1 MKNIV
6 VLISIILGSS
16 QLAVAQKNEDFLDKI
31 SVGLKAGV
39 NLSNVYDEEGEEFR
53 ADAKLGLA
61 VGGFLHVPIGEF
73 FGFHPEVLVSQRGF
87 QATGVVLGSTYSFTR
102 TSTFLDIPLL
112 FAIQPTD
119 FITLLLG
126 PQYAYMMQQKNVF
139 TNSSTSFDQESEF
152 MKDDIRKN
160 TLCITGGVDINL
172 NQIVL
177 GARFGADLMKN
188 IGSGES
194 ESPRYK
200 NMWYQASIGFR
211 F

>member
-53 ADAKLGLA
+53 ADAKFGLA
-61 VGGFLHVPIGEF
+61 VGGFLHIPIGEF

-102 TSTFLDIPLL
+102 TSTFLDVPLL
-112 FAIQPTD
+112 FAIQPAD
-119 FITLLLG
+119 FITLLIG

-139 TNSSTSFDQESEF
+139 TNSSTSFEQESEF

>member
-1 MKNIV
+1 
-6 VLISIILGSS
+6 
-16 QLAVAQKNEDFLDKI
+16 
-31 SVGLKAGV
+31 
-39 NLSNVYDEEGEEFR
+39 
-53 ADAKLGLA
+53 
-61 VGGFLHVPIGEF
+61 
-73 FGFHPEVLVSQRGF
+73 
-87 QATGVVLGSTYSFTR
+87 
-102 TSTFLDIPLL
+102 
-112 FAIQPTD
+112 
-119 FITLLLG
+119 
-126 PQYAYMMQQKNVF
+126 
-139 TNSSTSFDQESEF
+139 

-188 IGSGES
+188 IGSGEN

>member
-16 QLAVAQKNEDFLDKI
+16 QLDVAQKNEDFLDKI

-102 TSTFLDIPLL
+102 TSTFLDVPLL
-112 FAIQPTD
+112 FAIQPAD
-119 FITLLLG
+119 FITLLIG
-126 PQYAYMMQQKNVF
+126 PQYAYMMKQKDVF
-139 TNSSTSFDQESEF
+139 SNSSTSFDQESEF

>member
-1 MKNIV
+1 MKNII
-6 VLISIILGSS
+6 VLFGIVLCSTQLSI
-16 QLAVAQKNEDFLDKI
+16 AQKNEDFLDKI

-39 NLSNVYDEEGEEFR
+39 NLSNVYDEEGDEFR
-53 ADAKLGLA
+53 ADAKFGLA
-61 VGGFLHVPIGEF
+61 VGAFLHIPIGKY
-73 FGFHPEVLVSQRGF
+73 FGFQPEVLLSQRGF
-87 QATGVVLGSTYSFTR
+87 QATGVILGSTYSFTR

-139 TNSSTSFDQESEF
+139 TNSSTSFEQESEF

-160 TLCITGGVDINL
+160 ILCITGGIDINL

-177 GARFGADLMKN
+177 GARFGADLLKN
-188 IGSGES
+188 IGSGEN
-194 ESPRYK
+194 ETPRYK